1 MVIAQGFEEIFQE
14 IRGPMRNMRIQ
25 RSITSP
31 KIL

>member
-1 MVIAQGFEEIFQE
+1 MIIAQGSEEIFLE
-14 IRGPMRNMRIQ
+14 IQGPMRNMRIQ